1 MALTR
6 QNEKGATS
14 IQLKLGLIFSQKQ
27 PQHTFQSRGLA
38 SKACECPKL
47 TQINQG
53 QLGGTFGVQSS
64 CPGPNW
70 GPLEGSEAKFRPFLG
85 QILTLPDPHCTY
97 SYPVSSAVN
106 MNKCAIAKQYNSL
119 QMLVIN
125 IYR

>member
-27 PQHTFQSRGLA
+27 PQHTFPSLGLA
-38 SKACECPKL
+38 SKACDCLEL

-64 CPGPNW
+64 CPGLNW

-97 SYPVSSAVN
+97 SYPVSSAFN
-106 MNKCAIAKQYNSL
+106 MYKRAIAQQYNSL

-125 IYR
+125 IYQ